1 MLIDSHIDILE
12 QTKLLRQT
20 CYIKILRHVQE
31 VKLALS
37 GDTSVM
43 ELHVVL
49 LLGLVCLLS
58 ILFKSD
64 SDGQYRLFL
73 FACLDGSCGNPA

>member
-1 MLIDSHIDILE
+1 MVIDSSIDILE
-12 QTKLLRQT
+12 QTNLLRRQ
-20 CYIKILRHVQE
+20 CYIKKLRQVQE

-37 GDTSVM
+37 DAMPVM

-49 LLGLVCLLS
+49 LLALVRLLS

-64 SDGQYRLFL
+64 SDRQYRLFL
-73 FACLDGSCGNPA
+73 FACPHGSC